1 MPWNVYVEAPVPG
14 VVKEE
19 AILNVA
25 KEPVLGE
32 VFQLRRSP
40 PPVGCVTC
48 EFLAEHRR
56 IAFRVYEVDVNDF

>member
-1 MPWNVYVEAPVPG
+1 MPG

-56 IAFRVYEVDVNDF
+56 IAFQVYEVDANDF

>member
-14 VVKEE
+14 VVKGE
-19 AILNVA
+19 AILNVV

-32 VFQLRRSP
+32 VFQLLRSP

-56 IAFRVYEVDVNDF
+56 NAFQVYEVDVNDF